1 MPQGGSGSMLTQKIL
16 KFQSPKMRFPTFW
29 GLNWVQKCAFFRGMP
44 VAHHGKNPVWFVF
57 HCTNKLQ
64 SQPIGLRKIFIDY
77 FFFQDDQWDCTK
89 SLSIFNRFA
98 SSEERFRTSLPN
110 LSFVSFPT
118 RGLGWFVNQ
127 QNPSEY
133 WQVKGGDLG
142 QILVGGTWFQIDFSS
157 RSSPVF
163 AEHS

>member
-1 MPQGGSGSMLTQKIL
+1 
-16 KFQSPKMRFPTFW
+16 
-29 GLNWVQKCAFFRGMP
+29 MP

-64 SQPIGLRKIFIDY
+64 SQPTGFRKIFNDY
-77 FFFQDDQWDCTK
+77 FFFQGDQWDCTK

-98 SSEERFRTSLPN
+98 SSEERLRTSLSN

-127 QNPSEY
+127 DGLLTSIKNPSDSFLFRSKFLKS
-133 WQVKGGDLG
+133 KG
-142 QILVGGTWFQIDFSS
+142 FSS
-157 RSSPVF
+157 VWLEGRDF
-163 AEHS
+163 G